1 MRNEQTNF
9 VIINL
14 VIRYICYQFL
24 LIFNAFFFH
33 VKVAIKEK
41 FSAMCGKAQNISF
54 HDIIS
59 MSGCQQ
65 LMLHNHVER
74 TMAPGVIYA
83 KFTRENLQ
91 AAAVFS

>member
-1 MRNEQTNF
+1 
-9 VIINL
+9 
-14 VIRYICYQFL
+14 
-24 LIFNAFFFH
+24 
-33 VKVAIKEK
+33 
-41 FSAMCGKAQNISF
+41 MCGKAQNLSF
-54 HDIIS
+54 HDVIS

-74 TMAPGVIYA
+74 TMAPEVIYA